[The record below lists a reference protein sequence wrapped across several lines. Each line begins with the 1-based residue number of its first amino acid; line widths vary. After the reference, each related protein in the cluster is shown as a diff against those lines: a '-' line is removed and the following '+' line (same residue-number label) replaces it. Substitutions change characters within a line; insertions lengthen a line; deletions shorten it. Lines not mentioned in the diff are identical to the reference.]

1 MEPVQT
7 KLGAGELAD
16 TLLAEVQEF
25 TRGATV
31 TDDRALIGM
40 RNL

>member
-7 KLGAGELAD
+7 KLGADELAD

-25 TRGATV
+25 TRGAPV
-31 TDDRALIGM
+31 TDDHILIGM
-40 RNL
+40 RIL